1 MVKRSSIRRKWKI
14 QEQRIAEKFGTRRTP
29 LSGSNSGHDTTS
41 DTLHKR
47 LYIEVKHRKHM
58 YPLKL
63 LSEIAPKAR
72 AEGKIP
78 VLALKSSDVADDV
91 FLIRSKDLEII
102 ARELKL
108 SSFD

>member
-1 MVKRSSIRRKWKI
+1 MVKRSSIRRKWKM

-29 LSGSNSGHDTTS
+29 LSGSSSGHNTNS
-41 DTLHKR
+41 DTLHSR
-47 LYIEVKHRKHM
+47 LYIEVKHRKHL
-58 YPLKL
+58 YPLRL

-91 FLIRSKDLEII
+91 FLIRSKDLEKV
-102 ARELKL
+102 AKELKL
-108 SSFD
+108 NQSD